1 VVKADDA
8 ASAVWIAHGLV
19 MNGGVLHCVGGLS
32 KRELR
37 SAIAGYRFF
46 GLPAAAEALEQAV
59 NVPPEDSGRMEPIL
73 DARYNRAIPG
83 DSFLDAQMSKA
94 FPADVPPRSAA
105 LVGQQAI
112 DAAIAL
118 FIEESSSSDRLSTV
132 PGKTREQHRAHDRV
146 EAAIRDLLRHWRA
159 GGHEALL
166 GLLRHSDGSV
176 RSAAATYLAVS
187 DPELAIPVLKK
198 LDGTGSPGSLNA
210 FGTLF
215 AIQHG
220 RFPDPLERLRSKK

>member
-1 VVKADDA
+1 MVKAHSA

-19 MNGGVLHCVGGLS
+19 MNGGVLHCAEALS

-37 SAIAGYRFF
+37 AAIAGYRFF
-46 GLPAAAEALEQAV
+46 GFPVVAEALEQAMKV
-59 NVPPEDSGRMEPIL
+59 RPEDAGRMEPVL
-73 DARYNRAIPG
+73 DALYNRAIP
-83 DSFLDAQMSKA
+83 DDAFLDAQMSRA
-94 FPADVPPRSAA
+94 FPPDEPRPSAD

-118 FIEESSSSDRLSTV
+118 FIDASSSADRLSSV
-132 PGKTREQHRAHDRV
+132 PGKTRDQHRAHDRV
-146 EAAIRDLLRHWRA
+146 EAAIRDLLRHWKA

-166 GLLRHSDGSV
+166 GLLRHSDGAV

-187 DPELAIPVLKK
+187 DPEIAIPVLKE
-198 LDGTGSPGSLNA
+198 LDGARSPGSMNA

-215 AIQHG
+215 AIEHG
-220 RFPDPLERLRSKK
+220 RFADPLERLRWRK